1 MRKHPTATGR
11 LKPLRLFST
20 LLPISP
26 TTIPARLSD
35 PSLWLPAVRDRPA
48 TALARE
54 SEQTN
59 SRWVMIL
66 GDCSATEVSP
76 WDFFSNPHLR
86 VQIAPHQRRIQK
98 KSQTQRQRDDSKG
111 NRFPHLWLGAS
122 D

>member
-1 MRKHPTATGR
+1 MEKVTVEVRIVGEA
-11 LKPLRLFST
+11 
-20 LLPISP
+20 PITP

-35 PSLWLPAVRDRPA
+35 SSLWLPAVRDGPA
-48 TALARE
+48 TAWARE
-54 SEQTN
+54 SKQAN
-59 SRWVMIL
+59 SRWVMVL
-66 GDCSATEVSP
+66 GDRSATEVSP
-76 WDFFSNPHLR
+76 SDSSANQLR